1 MTIQWDDGFFT
12 VLRLHGMGVPPY
24 SSRDI
29 TQTLT
34 PIAESQ
40 QLFRTINGD
49 LDDFSVS
56 QFRKFST
63 TITGSDLAPPA
74 LNGVWPGTQIIV
86 DCIVEIAY
94 ETSTGQP
101 DREEVPGSIRYE
113 GDFTYYRPRLTMR
126 LVNFDNGKREYGP
139 NVPWTLELS
148 EV

>member
-12 VLRLHGMGVPPY
+12 VLRLHGMGIPSY
-24 SSRDI
+24 SSRGLS
-29 TQTLT
+29 QTLT

-40 QLFRTINGD
+40 QLRRTINGD
-49 LDDFSVS
+49 LDDRSVA
-56 QFRKFST
+56 QFRKFDS
-63 TITGSDLAPPA
+63 TITGTDQQPPA

-101 DREEVPGSIRYE
+101 DRQEVAGSIRYE
-113 GDFTYYRPRLTMR
+113 GDYTYYRPQLTMR
-126 LVNFDNGKREYGP
+126 IVTFEVNKDEYGAQ
-139 NVPWTLELS
+139 VGWTLELS

>member
-1 MTIQWDDGFFT
+1 MAVDIADITA
-12 VLRLHGMGVPPY
+12 LRLHGMGVPPY
-24 SSRDI
+24 SARGLS
-29 TQTLT
+29 QTLT

-49 LDDFSVS
+49 LDDHSLV

-63 TITGSDLAPPA
+63 TITGSDQAPPA

-101 DREEVPGSIRYE
+101 DRQEVAGSIRYE
-113 GDFTYYRPRLTMR
+113 GDYTFYRPQLTMK
-126 LVNFDNGKREYGP
+126 LVNFEVNKDEYGAQ
-139 NVPWTLELS
+139 VGWSLELA
-148 EV
+148 E